1 MFGNYVH
8 CVRYA
13 EKHGMNYRDIIKA
26 TEPSKI
32 MGISTLD
39 SIKVVT
45 LPEEMW
51 APTTDPCRN
60 RMRETED
67 HIKRIEQ
74 LGGRVERFYWE
85 DY

>member
-1 MFGNYVH
+1 
-8 CVRYA
+8 
-13 EKHGMNYRDIIKA
+13 
-26 TEPSKI
+26 